1 VKAVRRLADRIPR
14 PRRLR
19 TTMLVLLGAA
29 ALYVLTLTGWLA
41 LRVGRA
47 ATQLSTGTTPVLE
60 VYEHLTERA
69 AQLNELVLLAHRVAA
84 DSAPSPG
91 LVHRLYTRATGRGA
105 LIPSAAF
112 AQLPEAMRLQLV
124 AVDEAVS
131 HLHAEL
137 VEIASHLELGQRE
150 AARAML
156 PRLDARNALVVRHLG
171 AAQRIGLADLAER
184 ERRLDQAV
192 EDATRSVGLWLLVGL
207 ALVPG
212 TVWLVRRRFETPL
225 AELEEGL
232 ARVAGGD
239 LTATVPV
246 RRPDELGQL
255 AGHFNAMTGILR
267 ARTEE
272 QGRFVAAGQLIADVA
287 HEVNNPL
294 MAIGALSDGRLDDP
308 SLDAEEREDWVQV
321 RRQARRAGKLVAGLL
336 RFVRPTPPRI
346 EAVPLNTV
354 LRSALDLVSY
364 RFPVDQIELDARLDP
379 AHPWARG
386 DAARCEQ
393 VLVNLLSNAIDAMRA
408 VPPPRRLTVETGRRD
423 DHVAVTVADTGPG
436 IAPGLEGRIFLPFVT
451 TKGTE
456 GTGLGLYISRQIAR
470 DAGGDLTLEPA
481 DGHGA
486 RFVLR
491 LPAAPAPAGE
501 PPPVQAPAD
510 ARSDAAPLGG
520 LRILLVDDEAVV
532 RRPVARYLARR
543 GARVTEA
550 ADGYEALACLE
561 RAEVDVVLT
570 DLRMPVMDG
579 PELYRRLSTERPALA
594 RHVVFFSGDLRPLD
608 GGEAPVPAERVLLKP
623 VDLREVER
631 KVLEVAGRRDA

>member
-1 VKAVRRLADRIPR
+1 
-14 PRRLR
+14 
-19 TTMLVLLGAA
+19 
-29 ALYVLTLTGWLA
+29 
-41 LRVGRA
+41 
-47 ATQLSTGTTPVLE
+47 
-60 VYEHLTERA
+60 
-69 AQLNELVLLAHRVAA
+69 
-84 DSAPSPG
+84 
-91 LVHRLYTRATGRGA
+91 
-105 LIPSAAF
+105 
-112 AQLPEAMRLQLV
+112 
-124 AVDEAVS
+124 
-131 HLHAEL
+131 
-137 VEIASHLELGQRE
+137 
-150 AARAML
+150 
-156 PRLDARNALVVRHLG
+156 
-171 AAQRIGLADLAER
+171 
-184 ERRLDQAV
+184 
-192 EDATRSVGLWLLVGL
+192 
-207 ALVPG
+207 
-212 TVWLVRRRFETPL
+212 
-225 AELEEGL
+225 
-232 ARVAGGD
+232 
-239 LTATVPV
+239 
-246 RRPDELGQL
+246 
-255 AGHFNAMTGILR
+255 
-267 ARTEE
+267 
-272 QGRFVAAGQLIADVA
+272 
-287 HEVNNPL
+287 
-294 MAIGALSDGRLDDP
+294 
-308 SLDAEEREDWVQV
+308 
-321 RRQARRAGKLVAGLL
+321 
-336 RFVRPTPPRI
+336 
-346 EAVPLNTV
+346 
-354 LRSALDLVSY
+354 
-364 RFPVDQIELDARLDP
+364 
-379 AHPWARG
+379 
-386 DAARCEQ
+386 

-594 RHVVFFSGDLRPLD
+594 RHGVFFYGDLRPLD